1 MHFLEYKKEIY
12 KSSYIS
18 RTLIELVGSYSE
30 SGEWLRKKAQ
40 WSGMG
45 RCGQANMAYTDAE
58 DKETIK
64 SWLD

>member
-1 MHFLEYKKEIY
+1 M
-12 KSSYIS
+12 
-18 RTLIELVGSYSE
+18 IELVGSYSE

>member
-1 MHFLEYKKEIY
+1 MAA
-12 KSSYIS
+12 
-18 RTLIELVGSYSE
+18 
-30 SGEWLRKKAQ
+30 KKAQ

-64 SWLD
+64 SWLDWRSLGNGENVS